1 MKGTEYFISGIDTGC
16 GKTYI
21 TGLLAYHLKKSNVG
35 TITTKLV
42 QTGCRGISE
51 DILEHRRIM
60 ESEIWPEDVSALTC
74 PFVYSYPASPHLAAI
89 IDKIPFDLAPV
100 RKSVDQLLQNYELIL
115 TEGAGGLMVPL
126 SSHYLTADY
135 IREHAL
141 PLILVC
147 SSKLGSLNHCLLS
160 INLCLHLNINLHA
173 IIYNQLPQHDELIAG
188 DSFLFIKDYLGE
200 KCPSVRLI
208 HSQQLCKESDF
219 PATEIFR

>member
-42 QTGCRGISE
+42 QTGCKGISE

-60 ESEIWPEDVSALTC
+60 KSEILPEDVSGLTC

-89 IDKIPFDLAPV
+89 IDKTPLDLATV
-100 RKSVDQLLQNYELIL
+100 RKLSDHLLQNYELML

-126 SSHYLTADY
+126 SNQYLTIDY
-135 IREHAL
+135 IGEHAL

-173 IIYNQLPQHDELIAG
+173 IVYNQLPHHDELIAD
-188 DSFLFIKDYLGE
+188 DSFQFIKDYLDK
-200 KCPSVRLI
+200 KCPLVQLI
-208 HSQQLCKESDF
+208 HSQKLCKESEF
-219 PATEIFR
+219 PVIEIFR